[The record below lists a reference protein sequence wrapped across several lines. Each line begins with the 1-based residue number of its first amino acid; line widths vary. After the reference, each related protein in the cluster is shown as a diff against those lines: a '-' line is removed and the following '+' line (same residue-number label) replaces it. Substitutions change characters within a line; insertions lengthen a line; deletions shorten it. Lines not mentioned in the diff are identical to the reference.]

1 MVDQTFRDS
10 DPSKAVE
17 IVEEHG
23 SFLLVRTA
31 SGFAVIER
39 RNGRI
44 YPISPS
50 EREVVPM
57 TGEAIAML
65 LADQGIS
72 PRTRRGGSLA
82 PAARSP
88 SGSTFSPKG
97 FAAPPCASLTLGA
110 GRLFHQRRRGC
121 SPISTDL
128 GGPQA
133 PSVPRFHK
141 TATEYGNRRYRGQVR
156 HAATGSRR
164 WSSYGLGTPWLGA

>member
-39 RNGRI
+39 RNGQV

-50 EREVVPM
+50 EREGAPM

-65 LADQGIS
+65 LADQGHL
-72 PRTRRGGSLA
+72 PRTRRGGSLTSSA
-82 PAARSP
+82 NGVNALLSPFDSAGVGAKFRSYGSYDRWRPMPLLEELRRKRVLSWAARCRQVQELR
-88 SGSTFSPKG
+88 GD
-97 FAAPPCASLTLGA
+97 FAI
-110 GRLFHQRRRGC
+110 R
-121 SPISTDL
+121 
-128 GGPQA
+128 
-133 PSVPRFHK
+133 
-141 TATEYGNRRYRGQVR
+141 
-156 HAATGSRR
+156 
-164 WSSYGLGTPWLGA
+164 

>member
-17 IVEEHG
+17 IVEQHG
-23 SFLLVRTA
+23 SFLLVLTA

-65 LADQGIS
+65 LADQGDL
-72 PRTRRGGSLA
+72 PEDE
-82 PAARSP
+82 AR
-88 SGSTFSPKG
+88 
-97 FAAPPCASLTLGA
+97 
-110 GRLFHQRRRGC
+110 RLFDELCERGE
-121 SPISTDL
+121 
-128 GGPQA
+128 
-133 PSVPRFHK
+133 RF
-141 TATEYGNRRYRGQVR
+141 AQSLR
-156 HAATGSRR
+156 
-164 WSSYGLGTPWLGA
+164 